1 MDAAHNPYA
10 APGAQIP
17 TRIPV
22 SGAPDDAEAIRRAH
36 LGIEASFKAIA
47 LLLLGLAGVVML
59 AILNDLLEGEDFRPG
74 SQNGPEVALILL
86 MALVVVPGALG
97 VLFLKMAPAGRILA
111 TLIAT
116 PGLLAYPVGT
126 LIAALLLY
134 RMYSKKGFVVFG
146 PAYRAIIAATPQ
158 VRPHARIFVWFMAMI
173 SILPVLVFLLVEL

>member
-10 APGAQIP
+10 APGAPIPTQIP
-17 TRIPV
+17 A

-47 LLLLGLAGVVML
+47 LLLLGLAGVVTL
-59 AILNDLLEGEDFRPG
+59 AILNDLVKGKDFLPG
-74 SQNGPEVALILL
+74 SSNGPEVALILL
-86 MALVVVPGALG
+86 VVLVLVPAALG
-97 VLFLKMAPAGRILA
+97 MLFLKMYPAGRILA

-116 PGLLAYPVGT
+116 PGLLLYPAGT

-146 PAYRAIIAATPQ
+146 PAYRGIIAATPQ
-158 VRPHARIFVWFMAMI
+158 VRPHAKILVWFMALV
-173 SILPVLVFLLVEL
+173 SILPLLVFVLVEL